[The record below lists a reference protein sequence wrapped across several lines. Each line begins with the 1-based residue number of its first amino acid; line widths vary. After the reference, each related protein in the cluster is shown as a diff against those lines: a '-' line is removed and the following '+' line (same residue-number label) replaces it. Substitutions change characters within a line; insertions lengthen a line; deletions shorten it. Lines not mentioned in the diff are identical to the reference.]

1 MPGGRARF
9 SVTGRAKRGAGGG
22 EAPKRRCFPCLSAFA
37 VRSYPQVG
45 LARVGVN
52 IGYRICVTGLEV
64 ASKPL
69 NIRLFSRSE
78 EHTSELQS
86 LMRISY
92 AVFCLKKK
100 THTNHF
106 LVTQYSIRIIH
117 NTL

>member
-1 MPGGRARF
+1 MSSRRRHTRCALVTGVQTCALPISRF

-69 NIRLFSRSE
+69 NIRLFSS
-78 EHTSELQS
+78 QS
-86 LMRISY
+86 
-92 AVFCLKKK
+92 VGK
-100 THTNHF
+100 TPN
-106 LVTQYSIRIIH
+106 IGG
-117 NTL
+117 

>member
-52 IGYRICVTGLEV
+52 IGYRICVKIGRASGRERVCQYVSITVV
-64 ASKPL
+64 AVSLQNKSTL
-69 NIRLFSRSE
+69 LSCTYTAH
-78 EHTSELQS
+78 HT
-86 LMRISY
+86 
-92 AVFCLKKK
+92 
-100 THTNHF
+100 
-106 LVTQYSIRIIH
+106 H
-117 NTL
+117 NVMSN